1 MTTHTTQPRVVYFGE
16 GRTAEVDT
24 PGQSILRISQQARV
38 PHVSECGGHARCTTC
53 RVRILDGLANVSP
66 RTNAERAIAEARGWG
81 PFTRLA
87 CQTRVHG
94 EVIVERIIR
103 SAADATRIR
112 AEEANT
118 QPGRELMLA
127 IMFCDLRNFTPLM
140 EQHLPHDVVHL
151 LNRHFEA
158 VGEPILNNNGYID
171 MYVGDA
177 LVAHYG
183 LDRAP
188 AERACVDAVRS
199 ALLMIESL
207 EDLNRRVLTEFGV
220 SLEMGIGV
228 HFGSAIVGPIGHSSK
243 RQLTAIG
250 DSVNVASRIEATT
263 KTLGAT
269 LLVSDEVM
277 EHVRPLVRSPR
288 SFVTELKGKSGQVRL
303 HEITGFVSQ
312 DPVMLVQSTFAHVA
326 GDGAQFGKRFYEILF
341 CIAPETRAL
350 FTTTPTEL
358 QERMFVEMIW
368 LAVRSLSRLEALT
381 AALVDLGARHAA
393 YGIQEAHF
401 AVNKR
406 ALIETLRE
414 ALGSRMTPDAE
425 AAWSETHDVISAAML
440 RGIRSASSR

>member
-250 DSVNVASRIEATT
+250 DSVNVASRIEAAT

-277 EHVRPLVRSPR
+277 YFHLISCLRMILPC
-288 SFVTELKGKSGQVRL
+288 SGAYIRRRL
-303 HEITGFVSQ
+303 
-312 DPVMLVQSTFAHVA
+312 
-326 GDGAQFGKRFYEILF
+326 
-341 CIAPETRAL
+341 
-350 FTTTPTEL
+350 
-358 QERMFVEMIW
+358 
-368 LAVRSLSRLEALT
+368 
-381 AALVDLGARHAA
+381 
-393 YGIQEAHF
+393 
-401 AVNKR
+401 
-406 ALIETLRE
+406 
-414 ALGSRMTPDAE
+414 
-425 AAWSETHDVISAAML
+425 
-440 RGIRSASSR
+440 